1 MSNVLKSK
9 GFKYLK
15 NLLIGVGASVV
26 LIGALFKIMSWAYA
40 DELLIVGM
48 LTEAGLFF
56 FLGVIG
62 PEKDYYWEK
71 LYPGLD
77 DYAGVVNPITQ
88 AGQVAQQPPVS
99 KEMVEKYLGSMIG
112 ELQVISGSLSSLKAL
127 QEVDFSGT
135 KEQLRTMTN
144 FYTKIND
151 AMMDLQ
157 DSTEETKAYKVKL
170 AELNKNLGDLNRT
183 YTALNQVY
191 GNMLS
196 AMANV
201 RQNG

>member
-40 DELLIVGM
+40 DELLIAGM

-77 DYAGVVNPITQ
+77 DYSGVVNPIANT
-88 AGQVAQQPPVS
+88 GQVSQQPSVS

-144 FYTKIND
+144 FYSKIND

>member
-62 PEKDYYWEK
+62 PDK
-71 LYPGLD
+71 GLL
-77 DYAGVVNPITQ
+77 
-88 AGQVAQQPPVS
+88 
-99 KEMVEKYLGSMIG
+99 LGKI
-112 ELQVISGSLSSLKAL
+112 IS
-127 QEVDFSGT
+127 
-135 KEQLRTMTN
+135 R
-144 FYTKIND
+144 I
-151 AMMDLQ
+151 
-157 DSTEETKAYKVKL
+157 
-170 AELNKNLGDLNRT
+170 R
-183 YTALNQVY
+183 
-191 GNMLS
+191 
-196 AMANV
+196 
-201 RQNG
+201 

>member
-40 DELLIVGM
+40 DELLIAGM

-77 DYAGVVNPITQ
+77 DYSGVVNPIANT
-88 AGQVAQQPPVS
+88 GQVSQQPSVS
-99 KEMVEKYLGSMIG
+99 K
-112 ELQVISGSLSSLKAL
+112 
-127 QEVDFSGT
+127 
-135 KEQLRTMTN
+135 
-144 FYTKIND
+144 
-151 AMMDLQ
+151 
-157 DSTEETKAYKVKL
+157 
-170 AELNKNLGDLNRT
+170 
-183 YTALNQVY
+183 
-191 GNMLS
+191 
-196 AMANV
+196 
-201 RQNG
+201 